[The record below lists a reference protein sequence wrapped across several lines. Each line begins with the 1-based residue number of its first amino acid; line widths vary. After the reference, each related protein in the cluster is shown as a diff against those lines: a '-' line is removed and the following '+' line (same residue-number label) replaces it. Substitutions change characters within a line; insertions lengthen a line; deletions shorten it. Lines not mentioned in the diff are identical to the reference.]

1 MEWIKT
7 VLNAVRAA
15 VDGVSARVDRLKSRV
30 KSVEDWVKS
39 LDWVPVVKP
48 VDETLLPETT
58 LDYDSNATFTAPMPT
73 VGLTYTV
80 TIGQKTYEA
89 EAWEYSVKDSSAV
102 CIGKYMLDADSTDQF
117 IFLWGLGDAAGQRL
131 FITVEGVTDGK
142 VTVSIARKSEN
153 ENELPDVF
161 LWSLKKRVA
170 KNESAISDTSTKI
183 TELEESVNTATDD
196 VSSMKTTVKSLQTSL
211 SNKADKS
218 SPVFT
223 GSFSQNRKA
232 GTTVAYGSHT
242 EGLDCQATDRY
253 CHAEGYETAS
263 SGANYGASHAEGYET
278 IASGDASHAEGW
290 KTTASGAQSHA
301 EGTETTA
308 SGNYSHAEGKKTT
321 ASYFSS
327 HAEGQETKATSSM
340 AHAEGYMTEA
350 SNECSHAEGEKTK
363 ASGKCSHA
371 EGSETKALGNYSHAE
386 GIATEA
392 GNYAHAEG
400 ASTKATGMSSHAEG
414 GATTAEGT
422 YSHAE
427 GRNTTATTDEQH
439 VEGRFNI
446 PDQSGK
452 YAHIVGNG
460 HFGQPDNVYSNA
472 HTLDWA
478 GVPWF
483 HGRPQFGGTA
493 QDDGSQSVVANGDK
507 EFILASST
515 EGSTK
520 KFKVTVDDS
529 GVLTATE
536 ITA

>member
-1 MEWIKT
+1 MEWVKT
-7 VLNAVRAA
+7 ILNAVRVA
-15 VDGVSARVDRLKSRV
+15 VDGVSAQIERLKSRV

-58 LDYDSNATFTAPMPT
+58 LDYDDGATFTAPMPT

-80 TIGQKTYEA
+80 TIGEKTYEA
-89 EAWEYSVKDSSAV
+89 EAWRYSTEDLSAV
-102 CIGKYMLDADSTDQF
+102 CIGKYILDADSTGQF
-117 IFLWGLGDAAGQRL
+117 IFLWGLGDAAGQRT
-131 FITVEGVTDGK
+131 FITAEGVTDGK

-161 LWSLKKRVA
+161 LWSLKKRIA

-232 GTTVAYGSHT
+232 GTTIGHRSHV
-242 EGLDCQATDRY
+242 EGDDCQAIWN
-253 CHAEGYETAS
+253 CG
-263 SGANYGASHAEGYET
+263 
-278 IASGDASHAEGW
+278 
-290 KTTASGAQSHA
+290 
-301 EGTETTA
+301 
-308 SGNYSHAEGKKTT
+308 
-321 ASYFSS
+321 
-327 HAEGQETKATSSM
+327 
-340 AHAEGYMTEA
+340 
-350 SNECSHAEGEKTK
+350 
-363 ASGKCSHA
+363 HA
-371 EGSETKALGNYSHAE
+371 EGSGTKAMGLVSHSEGGFTTANGEYSHSE
-386 GIATEA
+386 GHGTEA
-392 GNYAHAEG
+392 NGEG
-400 ASTKATGMSSHAEG
+400 
-414 GATTAEGT
+414 
-422 YSHAE
+422 
-427 GRNTTATTDEQH
+427 QH
-439 VEGRFNI
+439 VEGRYNI
-446 PDQSGK
+446 PDKDKK

-460 HFGQPDNVYSNA
+460 KFVPTGDVYSNA

-483 HGRPQFGGTA
+483 QGRPQFGGNA

-529 GVLTATE
+529 GTLKATE
-536 ITA
+536 ITN